1 MKIAIHKII
10 LIMAHLVRIKAE
22 LDAAKISELK
32 YKNITLNKNGTFM
45 INNKIIATNGKIDT
59 SGLQPDEISFI
70 KKLDIIKLKLELD
83 ITIKET
89 RKRVKKQIT
98 SLVGF
103 YATLCKELDELKTL
117 CEYSNINKLII
128 SIYSKTHVEIDILE
142 DEIKILDNQLT
153 LTTLNKKTNFDIMDE
168 RQINL
173 IYTSVESVKEYVL
186 KCI

>member
-10 LIMAHLVRIKAE
+10 LIMAHLVQIKDE

-32 YKNITLNKNGTFM
+32 YKNITLNKNSTFM

-59 SGLQPDEISFI
+59 SGLQPDEINFI
-70 KKLDIIKLKLELD
+70 KKLDVIKLKLELD

-89 RKRVKKQIT
+89 RKRVKKQIA
-98 SLVGF
+98 SLTNF
-103 YATLCKELDELKTL
+103 YEVLCKEIDELKTL
-117 CEYSNINKLII
+117 CKYSNINKLII
-128 SIYSKTHVEIDILE
+128 PIYQKTHVEIDILE
-142 DEIKILDNQLT
+142 DEIKILDNQFI

-168 RQINL
+168 KQINL
-173 IYTSVESVKEYVL
+173 IYNSVESVKECVL

>member
-10 LIMAHLVRIKAE
+10 LIMAHLARIKDE

-59 SGLQPDEISFI
+59 SGLQPDEINFI

-89 RKRVKKQIT
+89 HKRVKKQIT

-103 YATLCKELDELKTL
+103 YDTLCKELDELKTL

-128 SIYSKTHVEIDILE
+128 PIYQKTHVEIDILE

-153 LTTLNKKTNFDIMDE
+153 LTTLNKKTNFNIMDE

>member
-1 MKIAIHKII
+1 
-10 LIMAHLVRIKAE
+10 MAHLARIKDE

-59 SGLQPDEISFI
+59 SGLQPDEINFI
-70 KKLDIIKLKLELD
+70 KKLDIIKLELD

-89 RKRVKKQIT
+89 HKRVKKQIT

-103 YATLCKELDELKTL
+103 YDTLCKELDELKTL

-128 SIYSKTHVEIDILE
+128 PIYQKTHVEIDILE

-153 LTTLNKKTNFDIMDE
+153 LTTLNKKTNFNIMDE